1 MVTLFGY
8 FIYFPSEEMVI
19 LQFCCAEESVV
30 YHTLCNLDFQQYT
43 KLLTLRISNDIV
55 KFQGQ
60 ENTKKTE
67 TVNVVGRSAGL
78 RIPIS
83 GVTAYGT
90 IT

>member
-1 MVTLFGY
+1 MVWLHYLFSH
-8 FIYFPSEEMVI
+8 IEEMIV

-30 YHTLCNLDFQQYT
+30 YHILCNLDSQQYT

-67 TVNVVGRSAGL
+67 TVNVAGR
-78 RIPIS
+78 
-83 GVTAYGT
+83 
-90 IT
+90 